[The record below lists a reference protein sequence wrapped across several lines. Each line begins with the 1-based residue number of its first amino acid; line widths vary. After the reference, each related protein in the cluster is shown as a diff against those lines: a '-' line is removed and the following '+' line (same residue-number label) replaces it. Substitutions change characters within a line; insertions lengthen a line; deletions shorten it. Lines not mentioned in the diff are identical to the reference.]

1 MEDSQYV
8 KLKPEFHGFAK
19 KIKTPENFDLLMYA
33 IEDNYKNNDP
43 NKIYKIIDMKTKKI
57 IKNQD
62 DYEVLTLENFSEK
75 EIKLLINIVDKP
87 PEYQEESNH
96 MCFKSNLIIPE
107 KKELTE
113 EEKIKQSIRE
123 LVQSKLKTLEKSII
137 EDISKKMDL
146 NPPNVHKGIKC
157 SNCGMENIVGI
168 RYKCTVCLNYNLCEI
183 CEANI
188 DHDEDHVL
196 LKIRDPILSEKN
208 LEKKI
213 NDSIIL
219 PEIDFKA
226 EPEIFELKRSNMIDI
241 KTVRLTNNTNKIW
254 KKNTSFV
261 CVKEKSNL
269 IGNDAIFDAEV
280 KPGNYLNVE
289 IVFENMENINKSQ
302 KEFYSSFILLD
313 DNKKQIGKMK
323 TFKIKMS

>member
-1 MEDSQYV
+1 MENSQYM
-8 KLKPEFHGFAK
+8 KLKPEFSGFVR
-19 KIKTPENFDLLMYA
+19 KIKIPDNFDLLMHA
-33 IEDNYKNNDP
+33 IKENYKNDNP
-43 NKIYKIIDMKTKKI
+43 NKIYKITDMKTKKI
-57 IKNQD
+57 IKNQED
-62 DYEVLTLENFSEK
+62 FEALVLENFTEK

-96 MCFKSNLIIPE
+96 MCFKSNLIIQE

-123 LVQSKLKTLEKSII
+123 LVQSKLKTLEKSIM
-137 EDISKKMDL
+137 EDISKKLDL

-157 SNCGMENIVGI
+157 SNCGMKNIVGI
-168 RYKCTVCLNYNLCEI
+168 RYKCTVCPNYNLCEI

-226 EPEIFELKRSNMIDI
+226 EPEVFEFNRSNMINV
-241 KTVRLTNNTNKIW
+241 KTVYLTNNTKNIW

-269 IGNDAIFDAEV
+269 IGKDVIFDEEV
-280 KPGNYLNVE
+280 KPGNYTKVE
-289 IVFENMENINKSQ
+289 LFFDNIEDINKSQ

-313 DNKKQIGKMK
+313 ENKKQIGKMHR
-323 TFKIKMS
+323 FKIIMN